1 MRLSKLLNGS
11 WDKAGIGAK
20 INIPRLQQVTFPH
33 KPVHLPLEKLTRMA
47 DRYFTRQQFIAKFPE
62 EVILAADVYN
72 RMTGSGFPEYAL
84 AEFDVY
90 FISDA
95 QEKLEKLAAFLTAVY
110 GMKTKSISQQ
120 NGQWELETL
129 SPKFP
134 VDADNL
140 LCWAIDLAIKGY
152 EHDCR
157 LDGYGTFAG
166 ADSKEFQ
173 DESTGRLAH
182 YFELAMESYRQRN
195 FGAAVIN
202 FTTAIRIFP
211 ENANSWYS
219 RAIAKEEILLG
230 AKAREDYDKAI
241 LLSPEFKEA
250 YINRAVNKD
259 DAGEYEAALQD
270 YNKAIEL
277 DALNPIV
284 YFNRGNTRQHLG
296 DQAGACSDWKKAKD
310 LGAEYAGAKLEE
322 YCK

>member
-1 MRLSKLLNGS
+1 M
-11 WDKAGIGAK
+11 AG
-20 INIPRLQQVTFPH
+20 
-33 KPVHLPLEKLTRMA
+33 
-47 DRYFTRQQFIAKFPE
+47 RYFTREEFITRFPGE
-62 EVILAADVYN
+62 AALAGDVYA
-72 RMTGSGFPEYAL
+72 RMTANGFTAYAL

-90 FISDA
+90 FVSDSR
-95 QEKLEKLAAFLTAVY
+95 EKLEKLAAFLTAVY
-110 GMKTKSISQQ
+110 GMQTKSPAEQ
-120 NGQWELETL
+120 NGQWELETA

-166 ADSKEFQ
+166 ADNKDFQ
-173 DESTGRLAH
+173 DESAGQLAH

-211 ENANSWYS
+211 ENPNSWYS

-230 AKAREDYDKAI
+230 PKAREDYDKAI
-241 LLSPEFKEA
+241 ALSPEFREA

-259 DAGEYEAALQD
+259 EAGEYEAALAD
-270 YNKAIEL
+270 FNKAIEL
-277 DALNPIV
+277 NALDPVV
-284 YFNRGNTRQHLG
+284 YFNRGNTRRHLG

-310 LGAEYAGAKLEE
+310 LGGEYAAAKLEE
-322 YCK
+322 FCK

>member
-1 MRLSKLLNGS
+1 
-11 WDKAGIGAK
+11 
-20 INIPRLQQVTFPH
+20 
-33 KPVHLPLEKLTRMA
+33 MA
-47 DRYFTRQQFIAKFPE
+47 ERYFTREEFIARFPGE
-62 EVILAADVYN
+62 AALAADVYN
-72 RMTGSGFPEYAL
+72 RMAGSGFPEYAL

-90 FISDA
+90 FVSNA
-95 QEKLEKLAAFLTAVY
+95 REKLEKLAAFLAAVY
-110 GMKTKSISQQ
+110 GMQTKSIGQQ
-120 NGQWELETL
+120 NGQWELETV

-140 LCWAIDLAIKGY
+140 LCWAADLAIKGY

-166 ADSKEFQ
+166 ADSKDFQ
-173 DESTGRLAH
+173 DESAGRLAH

-211 ENANSWYS
+211 ENPNSWYS

-230 AKAREDYDKAI
+230 PKAREDYDKAI
-241 LLSPEFKEA
+241 ELSPEFREA

-259 DAGEYEAALQD
+259 EAGDYEAALLD
-270 YNKAIEL
+270 FGKALEL
-277 DALNPIV
+277 NALDPIV

-310 LGAEYAGAKLEE
+310 LGGEYAAAKLEAF
-322 YCK
+322 CK